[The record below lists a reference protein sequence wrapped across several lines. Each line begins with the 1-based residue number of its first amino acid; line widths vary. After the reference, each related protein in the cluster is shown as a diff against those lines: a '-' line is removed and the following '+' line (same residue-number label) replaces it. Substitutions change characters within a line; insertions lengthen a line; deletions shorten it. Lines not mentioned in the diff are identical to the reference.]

1 MDLKQLSALQSYT
14 AAKTATKP
22 DPNAAP
28 GPGEALRGATQDF
41 VQTLRQGEEAALQS
55 IAGKADPHA
64 LVQALA
70 QTELAVETAVTVR
83 NKVVEAY
90 QEILRMPV

>member
-1 MDLKQLSALQSYT
+1 MDIRALSALQSYNSARPAT
-14 AAKTATKP
+14 QPDPSSSSAGAMIGQAARDFTATL
-22 DPNAAP
+22 N
-28 GPGEALRGATQDF
+28 
-41 VQTLRQGEEAALQS
+41 QGEQASVAAMT
-55 IAGKADPHA
+55 GNVDPHT

>member
-1 MDLKQLSALQSYT
+1 MQLPSSLAAQSYVANRSATAPGANLSASAFSANL
-14 AAKTATKP
+14 ANDFAT
-22 DPNAAP
+22 
-28 GPGEALRGATQDF
+28 
-41 VQTLRQGEEAALQS
+41 TLRQSDQIALD
-55 IAGKADPHA
+55 AMTGGADPHT
-64 LVQALA
+64 LVQSLA

>member
-1 MDLKQLSALQSYT
+1 MDARSLSAVQNYG
-14 AAKTATKP
+14 AAKPATQP
-22 DPNAAP
+22 DPDTDGAGGQFRAAF
-28 GPGEALRGATQDF
+28 QDF
-41 VQTLRQGEEAALQS
+41 AATLQRGEETAMAAMT
-55 IAGKADPHA
+55 GDADPHA

-70 QTELAVETAVTVR
+70 QTELAVETAITVR

>member
-1 MDLKQLSALQSYT
+1 MDVRSISALQGYGS
-14 AAKTATKP
+14 ARP
-22 DPNAAP
+22 
-28 GPGEALRGATQDF
+28 ATQAEPGTGGGLKAAFQDF
-41 VQTLRQGEEAALQS
+41 ASTLQNSEQAAVS
-55 IAGKADPHA
+55 AMTGDADPHA

-70 QTELAVETAVTVR
+70 QTELAVETAITVR

>member
-1 MDLKQLSALQSYT
+1 MDLRQLSALQSYT
-14 AAKTATKP
+14 AAKPATQP
-22 DPNAAP
+22 DPNATPDP
-28 GPGEALRGATQDF
+28 GTAIRGATQDF
-41 VQTLRQGEEAALQS
+41 VQTLRHGEQTA
-55 IAGKADPHA
+55 IASMSGAADPHA